1 MTAAITQMAR
11 NLNGSKPLTDLGQAA
26 EAYAR
31 RGWHVFPL
39 SPRTKG
45 TQLLPSWTRE
55 ASNDIERVRQ
65 WWRRWPDANIG
76 IACGPSRLLVVDLD
90 GDEGRET
97 WERLS
102 NDHGIAPSPLV
113 SVTGSGGRHLIYALP
128 EGLRNTAKK
137 LGPGIDTRANGGYI
151 VAAPSIHPNGSAYAW
166 ADLTAE
172 PAACPPELVDL
183 LTREP
188 DAWQRQRRTL
198 ADLRKPRDPMRWI
211 VYGILPE
218 RGLVVLYGQPGG
230 FKSAIAA
237 DIAGAVLAGRPWL
250 SGPDGAGGQA
260 TTSGGVM
267 WVNFDQGE
275 HVLAERLEAMAAAWQ
290 LPDDAPLIAYSHP
303 APRLDA
309 ANADQI
315 ADLIKRG
322 QGCALIVI
330 DALTHI
336 RGGADEREEAMAAVM
351 DGLRALAEHTG
362 ACVLVLHH
370 EKKSQGMGGRDG
382 ERMRGSSTIEAG
394 ADICLLVTRDGNR
407 AKVKATKSRLSD
419 VPEVAAQW
427 SFEHKPGTK
436 ELASAR
442 FWPIDE
448 VREAREELEAK
459 ILAEL
464 ESTGGALS
472 TRAIHKAMGGRW
484 DATQEAVTRLHLAR
498 RVTVADGP
506 RGAKLYALP

>member
-1 MTAAITQMAR
+1 MTLAIDRMKA
-11 NLNGSKPLTDLGQAA
+11 NLNGSKPLSEFGQAA

-31 RGWHVFPL
+31 RGWYVFPIKAG
-39 SPRTKG
+39 TKNG
-45 TQLLPSWTRE
+45 QHLPSWTRE
-55 ASNDIERVRQ
+55 ASSDVERVRQ
-65 WWRRWPDANIG
+65 WWKRWPDANIG

-97 WERLS
+97 WERLATEHRI
-102 NDHGIAPSPLV
+102 NASPLV
-113 SVTGSGGRHLIYALP
+113 AITGSGGRHLIYTLP
-128 EGLRNTAKK
+128 DGMRNSAKR
-137 LGPGIDTRANGGYI
+137 LGPGIDTRAAGGYI
-151 VAAPSIHPNGSAYAW
+151 VAAPSVHPNGSAYAW
-166 ADLTAE
+166 ADPSAE
-172 PAACPPELVDL
+172 PAACPAVLIDL
-183 LTREP
+183 LTREADP
-188 DAWQRQRRTL
+188 WQAQRRTL

-211 VYGILPE
+211 VDGILPE

-250 SGPDGAGGQA
+250 SAPDGQGGQA
-260 TTSGGVM
+260 ITRGAVL

-309 ANADQI
+309 ANADQV
-315 ADLIKRG
+315 ADLIQRG

-336 RGGADEREEAMAAVM
+336 RGGADEREEAMSAVM
-351 DGLRALAEHTG
+351 DGLRATAEHTG

-394 ADICLLVTRDGNR
+394 ADICLMVTRDGNR
-407 AKVKATKSRLSD
+407 AKVKATKSRLAD

-448 VREAREELEAK
+448 LREAREELEAK
-459 ILAEL
+459 ILAAL
-464 ESTGGALS
+464 EDAAEPMS
-472 TRAIHKAMGGRW
+472 TRAIHKAVGGRW
-484 DATQEAVTRLHLAR
+484 DAIQEAATRLHLAR
-498 RVTVADGP
+498 RATVTDGP